1 MDCPWLVSKLPCGCE
16 FSFRTSSHE
25 SLWASLSLDPQFPR
39 ESSERMHKMQ
49 AYPPPRWVQVKLKRL
64 PSPSKWIVLFLIG
77 VIPVWLLG
85 PLFQSN
91 VIPLFATLVFTLFLY
106 SRLRN
111 IIVEESLLVVSGF
124 GIQTQ
129 QRFMTGSQLFSTFI
143 PLSRL
148 RSVLLVDRVTPITII
163 PYLAA
168 ELSSMRLSSNVCG
181 SQDPPSLQNQLFPLL
196 PSSLTEDG
204 QNFLGSL
211 CLPFPTLV
219 FVFRLI
225 HAVCYPL

>member
-1 MDCPWLVSKLPCGCE
+1 MLSVNELSLVDIQIAMWL
-16 FSFRTSSHE
+16 
-25 SLWASLSLDPQFPR
+25 LSLDPQFPR
-39 ESSERMHKMQ
+39 GSSERVQEMQ
-49 AYPPPRWVQVKLKRL
+49 TLPPPRWIQVKLKRI
-64 PSPSKWIVLFLIG
+64 PSSCKWIFLFLVGATLI
-77 VIPVWLLG
+77 WLLG
-85 PLFQSN
+85 TLFQSN
-91 VIPLFATLVFTLFLY
+91 VIPLFATLLFALFLY
-106 SRLRN
+106 IRLRS
-111 IIVEESLLVVSGF
+111 IIVEECLLVVSGF

-129 QRFMTGSQLFSTFI
+129 RRFMTGNQLFSTFI
-143 PLSRL
+143 PISRL

-168 ELSSMRLSSNVCG
+168 ELSAIRLSSDVCG

-225 HAVCYPL
+225 HTVCSPL